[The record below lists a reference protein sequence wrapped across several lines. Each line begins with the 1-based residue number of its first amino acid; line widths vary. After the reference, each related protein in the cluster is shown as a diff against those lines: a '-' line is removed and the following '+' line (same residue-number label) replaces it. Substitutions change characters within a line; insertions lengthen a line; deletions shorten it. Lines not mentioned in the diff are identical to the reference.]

1 MMIGRKHILQLGV
14 LAAVCIAAF
23 LVYRSLGRYTFDEV
37 ADAAQAIPIDRLGAA
52 LIFVAASYLCLTG
65 FDTLAVRYVKRP
77 LVWRQSALA
86 SFCALSI
93 GHNVGMA
100 ALSSGAVRYRFYS
113 RWGLTGAEIAKV
125 IGFCGITVGLGL
137 SSLAAIVLL
146 LDLGP
151 DTDLFGI
158 GQETR
163 VAAGLACLAG
173 PVAYLLVCVFKI
185 PVRFRKWRLDPPSPG
200 LAMAQIGIGTLN
212 FACVAAAIHQ
222 LMAVFGDISYFE
234 VAGAY
239 VTANVAS
246 LISHVPGG
254 LGVLEATMLG
264 ILPGA
269 KIIGALVA
277 FRVLYFFVPLMIGLP
292 TFLASEAYYRRRPDS
307 FSKHSMG

>member
-1 MMIGRKHILQLGV
+1 MIGRKHILQLV
-14 LAAVCIAAF
+14 VAAAVCVAAF
-23 LVYRSLGRYTFDEV
+23 LVYRSLGRYTWDEV
-37 ADAAQAIPIDRLGAA
+37 ADAAEAIPLERLAA
-52 LIFVAASYLCLTG
+52 AMVFVAASYLCLTG
-65 FDTLAVRYVKRP
+65 FDTLAVRYVRKT
-77 LVWRQSALA
+77 LAWRQTALA

-113 RWGLTGAEIAKV
+113 RWGLTGGDIARV

-137 SSLAAIVLL
+137 STLAAIVLL

-163 VAAGLACLAG
+163 VVAGLACLIG
-173 PVAYLLVCVFKI
+173 PVAYFLLCVFRV
-185 PVRFRKWRLDPPSPG
+185 PVRLRQWRLEPVPPV
-200 LAMAQIGIGTLN
+200 LALLQIGIGTLN

-222 LMAVFGDISYFE
+222 LMAVFGTVTYFE

-239 VTANVAS
+239 VTANVAA

-264 ILPGA
+264 ILPGT

-292 TFLASEAYYRRRPDS
+292 TFLVSEAYYRRRPYR
-307 FSKHSMG
+307 FSEHTVS

>member
-1 MMIGRKHILQLGV
+1 MIGRKHILQLAV

-23 LVYRSLGRYTFDEV
+23 LVYCSLGRYTFDEV
-37 ADAAQAIPIDRLGAA
+37 ADAAEAIPLVRLAA
-52 LIFVAASYLCLTG
+52 AMGFVAASYLCLTG
-65 FDTLAVRYVKRP
+65 FDTLAVRYVKKT
-77 LVWRQSALA
+77 LAWRQTALA

-113 RWGLTGAEIAKV
+113 RWGLTGGEIAKV

-158 GQETR
+158 GQDTR
-163 VAAGLACLAG
+163 IAAGLACLLLPA
-173 PVAYLLVCVFKI
+173 VYLVISIFRV
-185 PVRFRKWRLDPPSPG
+185 PVRLRKWRLDPPALG
-200 LAMAQIGIGTLN
+200 LAVLQIGIGTLN

-222 LMAVFGDISYFE
+222 LMAVFGSITYFE

-239 VTANVAS
+239 VTANVAA
-246 LISHVPGG
+246 LVSHVPGG

-264 ILPGA
+264 ILPGT

-292 TFLASEAYYRRRPDS
+292 TFLASEAYYRRRPYR
-307 FSKHSMG
+307 FSEHSMG

>member
-1 MMIGRKHILQLGV
+1 MIGRTHILKLAV
-14 LAAVCIAAF
+14 LAAVCVAAF
-23 LVYRSLGRYTFDEV
+23 LVYRSLGRYTFEEV
-37 ADAAQAIPIDRLGAA
+37 AAAAQTIPLGRLGGA
-52 LIFVAASYLCLTG
+52 LVFVAASYLCLTG

-77 LVWRQSALA
+77 LAWRQTALA

-113 RWGLTGAEIAKV
+113 RWGLTGGEIARV
-125 IGFCGITVGLGL
+125 IGFCGVTVGLGL
-137 SSLAAIVLL
+137 SSLAALVLV

-163 VAAGLACLAG
+163 VMAGLACLVL
-173 PVAYLLVCVFKI
+173 PVAYLLLCIFKI
-185 PVRFRKWRLDPPSPG
+185 PVRFRKWRLDPPTPG
-200 LAMAQIGIGTLN
+200 VAMAQIGIGTLN

-222 LMAVFGDISYFE
+222 LMAVFGEITYFE

-246 LISHVPGG
+246 LVSHVPGG

-269 KIIGALVA
+269 EIIGALVA

-292 TFLASEAYYRRRPDS
+292 TFLASEAYYRRRPEN

>member
-1 MMIGRKHILQLGV
+1 MIGRKHILQLAV

-23 LVYRSLGRYTFDEV
+23 LVYRSIGRYTFDEV
-37 ADAAQAIPIDRLGAA
+37 ADAAQAIPLVRLGGA
-52 LIFVAASYLCLTG
+52 LVFVAASYLCLTG

-77 LVWRQSALA
+77 LAWRQTALA

-113 RWGLTGAEIAKV
+113 RWGLTGGEIAKV

-137 SSLAAIVLL
+137 SSLAALVLV

-158 GQETR
+158 RQETR
-163 VAAGLACLAG
+163 VAAGLACLVL
-173 PVAYLLVCVFKI
+173 PLAYLLLCVFKI
-185 PVRFRKWRLDPPSPG
+185 PVRLRKWRLDPPTPG
-200 LAMAQIGIGTLN
+200 VAMAQIGIGTLN

-222 LMAVFGDISYFE
+222 LMAVFGDITYFE

-246 LISHVPGG
+246 LMSHVPGG

-264 ILPGA
+264 ILPGVE
-269 KIIGALVA
+269 IIGALVA
-277 FRVLYFFVPLMIGLP
+277 FRVLYFFVPLIIGLP
-292 TFLASEAYYRRRPDS
+292 TFLVSEAYYRRRPTS

>member
-1 MMIGRKHILQLGV
+1 MIGRTHILKLAV
-14 LAAVCIAAF
+14 LAAVCIAAY

-37 ADAAQAIPIDRLGAA
+37 ADAAEAIPPARLGAA
-52 LIFVAASYLCLTG
+52 FIFVAASYLCLTG
-65 FDTLAVRYVKRP
+65 FDTLAVRYVGRP
-77 LVWRQSALA
+77 LFWRQTALA

-113 RWGLTGAEIAKV
+113 RWGLTGGEIAKV

-137 SSLAAIVLL
+137 SSLAALVLL

-163 VAAGLACLAG
+163 VAAGLACLVG
-173 PVAYLLVCVFKI
+173 PVAYLSLCVFRI
-185 PVRFRKWRLDPPSPG
+185 PVRVRTWRLDPPSPG
-200 LAMAQIGIGTLN
+200 LALAQIGIGTLN

-222 LMAVFGDISYFE
+222 LMAVFGDITYFE

-246 LISHVPGG
+246 LVSHVPGG

-292 TFLASEAYYRRRPDS
+292 TFLASEAYYRRRPTG

>member
-1 MMIGRKHILQLGV
+1 MIGRTHILKLAV

-23 LVYRSLGRYTFDEV
+23 LVYRSLGRYTFEEV
-37 ADAAQAIPIDRLGAA
+37 TAAAQAIPLGSLGAA
-52 LIFVAASYLCLTG
+52 LIFVTASYLCLTG

-77 LVWRQSALA
+77 VLWRQAALA

-113 RWGLTGAEIAKV
+113 RWGLTGGEIAKV

-137 SSLAAIVLL
+137 SSLAALVLV

-158 GQETR
+158 GHETR
-163 VAAGLACLAG
+163 VAAGLACLVL
-173 PVAYLLVCVFKI
+173 PVAYLLLCIFKI
-185 PVRFRKWRLDPPSPG
+185 PVRFRKWRLDPPTPG
-200 LAMAQIGIGTLN
+200 VAMAQIGIGTLN

-222 LMAVFGDISYFE
+222 LMEVFGEITYFE

-292 TFLASEAYYRRRPDS
+292 TFLASEAYYRRRPTS

>member
-1 MMIGRKHILQLGV
+1 MTGRKQLV
-14 LAAVCIAAF
+14 HVAILAAISIAAF
-23 LVYRSLGRYTFDEV
+23 LVYRSLGRYSWDEIG
-37 ADAAQAIPIDRLGAA
+37 DAVQAIPAARLGSS
-52 LIFVAASYLCLTG
+52 LVFVAASYFCLSC
-65 FDTLAVRYVKRP
+65 FDALAVRYVGRP
-77 LVWRQSALA
+77 LAFRQTALA

-100 ALSSGAVRYRFYS
+100 ALSSGAVRYRFYT
-113 RWGLTGAEIAKV
+113 RFGLTGGQIARV

-137 SSLAAIVLL
+137 ATLAAIVLL
-146 LDLGP
+146 FDLGP

-158 GQETR
+158 SQDAR

-173 PVAYLLVCVFKI
+173 PLGYLLICALRV
-185 PVRFRKWRLDPPSPG
+185 PVRLRQWRIEPPVLG
-200 LAMAQIGIGTLN
+200 LALLQVGIGTLN

-222 LMAVFGDISYFE
+222 LVAVFGPITYFE

-239 VTANVAS
+239 VTANIAA

-277 FRVLYFFVPLMIGLP
+277 FRVLYFFVPLLIGLP
-292 TFLASEAYYRRRPDS
+292 TFLASEAYYRRTYRLS
-307 FSKHSMG
+307 EHTTR

>member
-1 MMIGRKHILQLGV
+1 MIGRTHILKLAV
-14 LAAVCIAAF
+14 LAAVCIAAY

-37 ADAAQAIPIDRLGAA
+37 ADAAEAIPLARLGAA

-65 FDTLAVRYVKRP
+65 FDTLAVRYVRRP
-77 LVWRQSALA
+77 LAWRQTALA

-113 RWGLTGAEIAKV
+113 RWGLTGGEIAKV

-137 SSLAAIVLL
+137 SSLAALVLL

-163 VAAGLACLAG
+163 VAAGLACLVG
-173 PVAYLLVCVFKI
+173 PVAYLTLCFFRI
-185 PVRFRKWRLDPPSPG
+185 PVRFRTWRLEPPLPG
-200 LAMAQIGIGTLN
+200 LAIAQIGIGTLN

-222 LMAVFGDISYFE
+222 LMAVFGDITYFE

-246 LISHVPGG
+246 LVSHVPGG

-264 ILPGA
+264 ILPGT

-292 TFLASEAYYRRRPDS
+292 TFLASEAYYRRRRES

>member
-1 MMIGRKHILQLGV
+1 M
-14 LAAVCIAAF
+14 
-23 LVYRSLGRYTFDEV
+23 
-37 ADAAQAIPIDRLGAA
+37 
-52 LIFVAASYLCLTG
+52 
-65 FDTLAVRYVKRP
+65 
-77 LVWRQSALA
+77 
-86 SFCALSI
+86 
-93 GHNVGMA
+93 
-100 ALSSGAVRYRFYS
+100 
-113 RWGLTGAEIAKV
+113 
-125 IGFCGITVGLGL
+125 GLGL

-173 PVAYLLVCVFKI
+173 PVAYLLVCLFRI

-200 LAMAQIGIGTLN
+200 LAMAQIGIGTVN

-222 LMAVFGDISYFE
+222 LMAVFGEITYFE

-264 ILPGA
+264 IIPGA

>member
-1 MMIGRKHILQLGV
+1 MIGRKHILQLAV
-14 LAAVCIAAF
+14 LAAVCVAAF
-23 LVYRSLGRYTFDEV
+23 LVYRSLGRYTWDEV
-37 ADAAQAIPIDRLGAA
+37 TEAAEAIPVVRFAGA
-52 LIFVAASYLCLTG
+52 LFFVAASYLCLTG
-65 FDTLAVRYVKRP
+65 FDTLAVRYVKRT
-77 LVWRQSALA
+77 LAWRQTALA

-113 RWGLTGAEIAKV
+113 RWGLTGGDIARV

-137 SSLAAIVLL
+137 STLAAIVLL

-163 VAAGLACLAG
+163 VAAGLACLIV
-173 PVAYLLVCVFKI
+173 PVAYLCLCVFRV
-185 PVRFRKWRLDPPSPG
+185 PVRLRTWRLEPPSLG
-200 LAMAQIGIGTLN
+200 LALLQIGVGTLN

-222 LMAVFGDISYFE
+222 LTAVFGDITYFE

-239 VTANVAS
+239 VTANVAA

-264 ILPGA
+264 ILPGT

-292 TFLASEAYYRRRPDS
+292 TFLASEAYYRRRPYR
-307 FSKHSMG
+307 FSEHSMG

>member
-1 MMIGRKHILQLGV
+1 MIGRAHILKLAV
-14 LAAVCIAAF
+14 LAAVCAAAF

-37 ADAAQAIPIDRLGAA
+37 ADAAEAIPFIRLCGAM
-52 LIFVAASYLCLTG
+52 LFVAGSYLCLTG

-77 LVWRQSALA
+77 LAWRQTALA

-113 RWGLTGAEIAKV
+113 RWGLTGGEVAKV
-125 IGFCGITVGLGL
+125 IGFCGITVALGL
-137 SSLAAIVLL
+137 LSLAAIVLL

-158 GQETR
+158 DRETR
-163 VAAGLACLAG
+163 VLAGLACLIVPA
-173 PVAYLLVCVFKI
+173 AYLLLCALRV
-185 PVRFRKWRLDPPSPG
+185 PVRLRKWRLDPPPFG
-200 LAMAQIGIGTLN
+200 LALLQIGIGTLN

-222 LMAVFGDISYFE
+222 LMAVFGSITYFE

-277 FRVLYFFVPLMIGLP
+277 FRVLYFFVPLLIGLP
-292 TFLASEAYYRRRPDS
+292 TFLASEAYYRRRPTR

>member
-1 MMIGRKHILQLGV
+1 MTGRKQLLQLAI
-14 LAAVCIAAF
+14 LAAVSIAAF
-23 LVYRSLGRYTFDEV
+23 LVYRSLGRYTFDEIAGAV
-37 ADAAQAIPIDRLGAA
+37 EAIPAGRLGSA
-52 LIFVAASYLCLTG
+52 LVFVAASYLCLTG
-65 FDTLAVRYVKRP
+65 FDTLAVRYAGKP
-77 LVWRQSALA
+77 LAWRQTALA

-113 RWGLTGAEIAKV
+113 RWGLTGGEIARV

-137 SSLAAIVLL
+137 ASLAAIVLL

-158 GQETR
+158 GQDTR
-163 VAAGLACLAG
+163 IAAGLAWLAI
-173 PVAYLLVCVFKI
+173 PVAYLMICVFRVPI
-185 PVRFRKWRLDPPSPG
+185 RLRKWRIEPPSTD
-200 LAMAQIGIGTLN
+200 LAMLQVGIGTLN

-222 LMAVFGDISYFE
+222 LVAVFGPITYFE

-239 VTANVAS
+239 VTANIAA

-269 KIIGALVA
+269 SIIGALVA

-292 TFLASEAYYRRRPDS
+292 TFLLSEAYYRRRQS
-307 FSKHSMG
+307 YRLSQHTTR

>member
-1 MMIGRKHILQLGV
+1 MIGRKHILQLV
-14 LAAVCIAAF
+14 ILAAVCIAAY
-23 LVYRSLGRYTFDEV
+23 LVYRSLGRYTYDEIEEAV
-37 ADAAQAIPIDRLGAA
+37 QAIPFASLLSA

-65 FDTLAVRYVKRP
+65 FDTLAVRYVGKP
-77 LVWRQSALA
+77 LAFRQSALA

-113 RWGLTGAEIAKV
+113 RWGLTGADIAKV
-125 IGFCGITVGLGL
+125 IGFCGVTVGLGL
-137 SSLAAIVLL
+137 SALAALVLL

-158 GQETR
+158 DPETR
-163 VAAGLACLAG
+163 IAAGIACLVV
-173 PVAYLLVCVFKI
+173 PLAYLAICFFGI
-185 PVRFRKWRLDPPSPG
+185 PIRLGRWKLDPPRLT
-200 LAMAQIGIGTLN
+200 LALAQVFVGTLN
-212 FACVAAAIHQ
+212 FACVAACIHQ
-222 LMAVFGDISYFE
+222 LVAVFGSITYFE

-254 LGVLEATMLG
+254 LGVLEATMLN
-264 ILPGA
+264 ILPGTR
-269 KIIGALVA
+269 IIGALVA

-292 TFLASEAYYRRRPDS
+292 TFLASEAYYRRRYRLSEHP
-307 FSKHSMG
+307 MG

>member
-1 MMIGRKHILQLGV
+1 MIGRTHILKLAV
-14 LAAVCIAAF
+14 LAAVCVAAF
-23 LVYRSLGRYTFDEV
+23 LVYRSLGRYTFEEV
-37 ADAAQAIPIDRLGAA
+37 TAAAQAIPLGRLGAA

-77 LVWRQSALA
+77 LLWRQTALA

-113 RWGLTGAEIAKV
+113 RWGLTGGEIAKV

-137 SSLAAIVLL
+137 SSLAALVLV

-163 VAAGLACLAG
+163 VAAGLACLVL
-173 PVAYLLVCVFKI
+173 PVAYLLLCIFKI
-185 PVRFRKWRLDPPSPG
+185 PLRFRKWRLDPPSPG
-200 LAMAQIGIGTLN
+200 LAMTQIGIGTLN

-222 LMAVFGDISYFE
+222 LMAVFGDIPYFE

-292 TFLASEAYYRRRPDS
+292 TFLASEAYYRRRLER